1 MVPGYASLSVTH
13 PTTIY
18 KIYVGCTVDCWVV
31 LFRRCKFLTGLVM
44 VNTIRKSHIRST
56 LLVPTCKP
64 VINLDKHPRSYILI
78 LAHCQNFAKMTFE
91 VAWQT
96 SKFLRFT
103 NNKIFGG
110 SILSLSSNR
119 ETAEII
125 SINQI
130 ECVFKFEASD
140 TFTFLFSS
148 PTTCEKFLWSLQCV

>member
-1 MVPGYASLSVTH
+1 MLE
-13 PTTIY
+13 
-18 KIYVGCTVDCWVV
+18 GCTIDCWVG
-31 LFRRCKFLTGLVM
+31 LFRRCKFLAGSVGA
-44 VNTIRKSHIRST
+44 NTIHKSHIRST
-56 LLVPTCKP
+56 LLFPTYKP
-64 VINLDKHPRSYILI
+64 VIILDKNTRSYILI

-110 SILSLSSNR
+110 SILSLTSNR

-130 ECVFKFEASD
+130 ECVFTFEISIEYLNSGQLTVFD
-140 TFTFLFSS
+140 WPGNPIYLQGS
-148 PTTCEKFLWSLQCV
+148 TTS